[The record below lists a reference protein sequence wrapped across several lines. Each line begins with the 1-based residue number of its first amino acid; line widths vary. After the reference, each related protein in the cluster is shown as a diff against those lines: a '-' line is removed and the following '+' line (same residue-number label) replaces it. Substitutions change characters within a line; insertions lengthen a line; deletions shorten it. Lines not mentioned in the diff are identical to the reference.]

1 MADKEN
7 KNLAIDETPIQE
19 DNVSLLEEVKSYLKI
34 TWEDED
40 EHISKLIIEAK
51 QHLSEKV
58 GAEINFL
65 KDFSAKRLLKEYC
78 RYVRNYSKE
87 YFEQNF
93 INDILFLQLKY
104 ANSEDWENGK
114 SQN

>member
-1 MADKEN
+1 MADKGN
-7 KNLAIDETPIQE
+7 KNLEIDETLIH
-19 DNVSLLEEVKSYLKI
+19 LLEEVKSYLKI
-34 TWEDED
+34 TWKDED
-40 EHISKLIIEAK
+40 DHISELIIEAK

-58 GAEINFL
+58 GAEIDFL

-93 INDILFLQLKY
+93 INDIVFLQLKY
-104 ANSEDWENGK
+104 ANSEDLEDGK

>member
-1 MADKEN
+1 MNEEARIK
-7 KNLAIDETPIQE
+7 
-19 DNVSLLEEVKSYLKI
+19 LLDEVKSHLNI
-34 TWEDED
+34 TWHEEDE
-40 EHISKLIIEAK
+40 EIYNLIIEGT

-58 GAEINFL
+58 GAEIDFS

-93 INDILFLQLKY
+93 LDDIIFLQLKY
-104 ANSEDWENGK
+104 ASEDFEDGEG
-114 SQN
+114 